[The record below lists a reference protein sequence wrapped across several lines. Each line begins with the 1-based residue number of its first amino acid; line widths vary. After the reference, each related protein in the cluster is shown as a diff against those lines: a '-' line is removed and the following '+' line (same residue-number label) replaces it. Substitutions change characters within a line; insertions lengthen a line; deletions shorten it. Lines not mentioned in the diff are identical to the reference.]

1 MESKRFISR
10 INIKDFAIYIFFI
23 ALFVF
28 LAIFA
33 KGFLS
38 LENLINV
45 ARQVSITG
53 IVAAG
58 ATLVMLAG
66 GIDLS
71 IGSVLAATMAFSAY
85 LMVNIG
91 LHPVIGVLA
100 GLALGGIIGLM
111 NGILITKLNI
121 PPLITTLATMTG
133 ARGLTY
139 IITKGA
145 SIFGFSRNFKF
156 IGQGYIAKIPVPVI
170 IMIVVLFIT
179 FFILNNI
186 PFGRHIYGIGGNE
199 EAARLS
205 GVNVNKV
212 KLIVYI
218 IGGVL
223 AGLGGIILLSRMG
236 TGTPTA
242 GNGFELEVITAV
254 VLGGVSISG
263 GEGKLRGVVIG
274 VLIMGI
280 LSNGLVILNVVWY
293 YQWIVRMIV
302 LLIAVGFDR
311 NFGRAGLS
319 KS

>member
-1 MESKRFISR
+1 MENKRFLSR

-23 ALFVF
+23 VLFAY

-33 KGFLS
+33 QGFLS
-38 LENLINV
+38 VENLINV
-45 ARQVSITG
+45 ARQVSIIG

-58 ATLVMLAG
+58 SAMVLLVG

-71 IGSVLAATMAFSAY
+71 IGSVLAASMVFSAY
-85 LMVNIG
+85 LMVNLG

-100 GLALGGIIGLM
+100 GLALGGMVGLL

-179 FFILNNI
+179 FFILNKI

-205 GVNVNKV
+205 GVNVNKI
-212 KLIVYI
+212 KLIVYVM
-218 IGGVL
+218 GGVL
-223 AGLGGIILLSRMG
+223 AGLGGVILLSRMG

-242 GNGFELEVITAV
+242 GVGFELEVITAV

-263 GEGKLRGVVIG
+263 GEGKLRGVIVG

-280 LSNGLVILNVVWY
+280 LANGLIILHVVWY
-293 YQWIVRMIV
+293 YEWIIRMIV
-302 LLIAVGFDR
+302 LLIAVGFDK
-311 NFGRAGLS
+311 NIGRISLLRS
-319 KS
+319 